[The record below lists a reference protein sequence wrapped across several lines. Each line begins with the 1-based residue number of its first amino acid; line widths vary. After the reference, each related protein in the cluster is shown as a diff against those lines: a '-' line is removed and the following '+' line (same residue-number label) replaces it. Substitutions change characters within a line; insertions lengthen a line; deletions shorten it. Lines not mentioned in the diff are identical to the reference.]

1 MKSDSPQLQP
11 EVQNMSK
18 GISVLPTSLPLSLN
32 TFLITLSSQTL
43 ILSYLMIISLV
54 SQWVIHCLLIMWQQP
69 RRQRPKW
76 LTAWKWEFKN
86 LHGDFH
92 TGLWAAL
99 WFCLKINHLLQG
111 FLTQSIPFLSQT
123 NPVFS
128 LLWFNAMIFF
138 LVKHSCSEHK
148 FMLLFYNV
156 HLRKPQRNLQ
166 KNK

>member
-1 MKSDSPQLQP
+1 
-11 EVQNMSK
+11 MSK
-18 GISVLPTSLPLSLN
+18 RISVLPTSLCLSLN
-32 TFLITLSSQTL
+32 TFLISLSSQTL
-43 ILSYLMIISLV
+43 VSSLIWWSFPWLV
-54 SQWVIHCLLIMWQQP
+54 SEWSTACSSCDNNQDGKGQND
-69 RRQRPKW
+69 K

-99 WFCLKINHLLQG
+99 WFCVKINHLLQG

-128 LLWFNAMIFF
+128 LLWFNAMIF

-148 FMLLFYNV
+148 FMLLFYSV

-166 KNK
+166 KNI